1 MPSILLLFALL
12 EPFTVDQVV
21 RGLEDHYNRLQS
33 LKAQFIQVYRSSPQ
47 APAREE
53 YGMLYLKKPGKM
65 RWEYA
70 SPEVKLF
77 VSDGKTVYFY
87 VPEDRQA
94 TRMLVKESADLRLP
108 LRFLL
113 GRMNLKREF
122 RVELASDTAP
132 LDPGNPVLRMTPR
145 QQENRLREM
154 VLEADTRDR
163 IRRVKIIETDGTVTE
178 FRLSGETPNPPL
190 DSAMFR
196 FRPPP
201 GVEIIEQK
209 TTN

>member
-1 MPSILLLFALL
+1 MLLLVGLSAAPPSA
-12 EPFTVDQVV
+12 EQVV
-21 RGLEDHYNRLQS
+21 RGLESHYNRLQC

-47 APAREE
+47 APVRQE
-53 YGMLYLKKPGKM
+53 YGTLYLKKPGKM

-77 VSDGKTVYFY
+77 VSDSRTVYFY

-94 TRMLVKESADLRLP
+94 TRLPVKESGDLRLP

-122 RVELASDTAP
+122 RVELAVDVAP
-132 LDPGNPVLRMTPR
+132 LDPGNPVLRLTPR
-145 QQENRLREM
+145 RNDDRLRELL
-154 VLEADTRDR
+154 LEADARNR
-163 IRRVKIIETDGTVTE
+163 IRRVKVTETDGAVTE
-178 FRLSGETPNPPL
+178 FRLSAEVADPPL
-190 DSAMFR
+190 DDAMFR

-201 GVEIIEQK
+201 GVEVVEETGQR
-209 TTN
+209 